1 VPKGI
6 EVFEIHPDAARNHF
20 RRSLFIHLG
29 AKTFSKDLVCDTIVQ
44 MHEHPQFNPRNQSN
58 EDMIAHMMFLYRAN
72 WKNLGNH
79 DLWLV
84 TEFGSAR
91 RGSDIYLDS
100 EELHSATT
108 LLKEHRKEYPF
119 LHEDYFQAFSCTDL
133 DWTAWLVKNLR
144 LAKYPR
150 LVVPS
155 TDPES
160 ILSKDFQLLLSTCSS
175 QQILLLLR
183 DNWDYYST
191 WIGPDNSLTMEASR
205 TKLTE
210 KLSSIQVTCCGG
222 REAPLNQTIIP
233 MGDMVHESIIEMFLL
248 DIPEPEDTRWKCLRH
263 LGVVVESGA
272 GPFIQCL
279 QRLKVSG
286 ASLKQVSEL
295 YTQIQRHAVRHG
307 ETIR

>member
-1 VPKGI
+1 
-6 EVFEIHPDAARNHF
+6 
-20 RRSLFIHLG
+20 
-29 AKTFSKDLVCDTIVQ
+29 
-44 MHEHPQFNPRNQSN
+44 
-58 EDMIAHMMFLYRAN
+58 MIAHMMFLYRAN

-248 DIPEPEDTRWKCLRH
+248 DIPEPEDTRWKCVRH

-272 GPFIQCL
+272 SPFIQYL